1 MSECARRRPRGRRPG
16 LRADTVFT
24 GAVVGQSKAKDE
36 ATPNGRENGKIRTF
50 SYSRGLIITFAL
62 TDERQRC
69 RSGGCERS
77 ATFDTTMR
85 DYIIQSDETARSGGI
100 AA

>member
-1 MSECARRRPRGRRPG
+1 MIERQGGVAFRETFTPYRG
-16 LRADTVFT
+16 
-24 GAVVGQSKAKDE
+24 VGIGKGKDE
-36 ATPNGRENGKIRTF
+36 ATPNGCGNRESKVF
-50 SYSRGLIITFAL
+50 SGSLARIITFAL

-77 ATFDTTMR
+77 ALCDTTMR
-85 DYIIQSDETARSGGI
+85 DYCISYTNAARTGGI